1 MKLQEL
7 EALRSGDKDAIKKA
21 VEFIELV
28 LSKPETDM
36 YIALSRLVAKLAKD
50 INDLA
55 DVQSNLLDSEKDD
68 KAFDRINTII
78 ENFSQYKD
86 SLVSGREAFM
96 KEDDQEDFF
105 PKRRNNKQ
113 K

>member
-7 EALRSGDKDAIKKA
+7 DALRSGDKEAIKKA
-21 VEFIELV
+21 ADFIELV

-78 ENFSQYKD
+78 KNFSQYKD

-96 KEDDQEDFF
+96 KEDEQEDFF
-105 PKRRNNKQ
+105 SKRRNNKQ

>member
-7 EALRSGDKDAIKKA
+7 EALRSGDKEAIKKA

-78 ENFSQYKD
+78 KNFSQYKD

-105 PKRRNNKQ
+105 SKRRNNKQ

>member
-7 EALRSGDKDAIKKA
+7 ESLRAGDKEAIKKA
-21 VEFIELV
+21 VAFIELV

-78 ENFSQYKD
+78 KNFSQYKD

-96 KEDDQEDFF
+96 KEDEQEDFF
-105 PKRRNNKQ
+105 SKRRNNKQ

>member
-7 EALRSGDKDAIKKA
+7 EALKSGDKEAIKKA

-28 LSKPETDM
+28 LSKPEIEM
-36 YIALSRLVAKLAKD
+36 YIALSKLVSKLTKD
-50 INDLA
+50 ILDISE
-55 DVQSNLLDSEKDD
+55 VSGNLLDSEKDD

-78 ENFSQYKD
+78 KNFSQYKD

-96 KEDDQEDFF
+96 KQDEQEDFF
-105 PKRRNNKQ
+105 SKRRNSKQ

>member
-7 EALRSGDKDAIKKA
+7 DALRSGDKDAIKKA
-21 VEFIELV
+21 IEFIELV

-78 ENFSQYKD
+78 KNFSQYKD

-96 KEDDQEDFF
+96 KDDDQEDFF
-105 PKRRNNKQ
+105 SKRRNNKQ

>member
-78 ENFSQYKD
+78 KNFSQYKD

-105 PKRRNNKQ
+105 SKRRNNKQ